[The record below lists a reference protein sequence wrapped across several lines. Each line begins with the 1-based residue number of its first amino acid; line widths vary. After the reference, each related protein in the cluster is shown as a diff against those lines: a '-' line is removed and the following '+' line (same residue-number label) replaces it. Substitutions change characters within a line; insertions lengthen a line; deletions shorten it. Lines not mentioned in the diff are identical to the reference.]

1 MLQLQIQALHIIECG
16 YKKRNNKFIEA
27 KPLKWGMLRLCPLIF
42 QYDIHLVSNAY
53 GPRTFCPQQSVPN
66 WLVLQDKRSPTNSVP
81 MDKWSSTNL
90 VPLDKWSLKYSV
102 CPRGQADRIWKYG
115 DQIGWGPFVQ
125 GDQIGLG
132 PFVQGDQVL
141 GDHLSMGTKFVGD
154 HLSRG
159 TKCVAV
165 DVFNNASKN

>member
-1 MLQLQIQALHIIECG
+1 
-16 YKKRNNKFIEA
+16 
-27 KPLKWGMLRLCPLIF
+27 
-42 QYDIHLVSNAY
+42 
-53 GPRTFCPQQSVPN
+53 
-66 WLVLQDKRSPTNSVP
+66 

-102 CPRGQADRIWKYG
+102 CPRGQVDRIWKYG

-141 GDHLSMGTKFVGD
+141 GDHLFMGTKSVGD
-154 HLSRG
+154 HLSRGTESGGPEVQGSNEFG

-165 DVFNNASKN
+165 DVFKALSFCLSKSN